1 MATTEAVNAAEVN
14 QRTQAFIRE
23 AENTL
28 LNLGSTDN
36 QVVDLFRRF
45 LASDLQSPALQDLLN
60 HLMNKRSQRATLLSN
75 LEDRKH
81 QTSSAIINNMK

>member
-1 MATTEAVNAAEVN
+1 MSSNIGSTGSLESRTNQFIDDAEKV
-14 QRTQAFIRE
+14 
-23 AENTL
+23 L
-28 LNLGSTDN
+28 LNLSSSDN

-45 LASDLQSPALQDLLN
+45 LTSDLQSPALMEMLN
-60 HLMNKRSQRATLLSN
+60 HLMNTRTQRASLLSN